1 MNPSISIAHQFVE
14 FIPRELE
21 PGVLYISIEF
31 ATCVHACACGCGGRV
46 VTPLSP
52 DDWRLTYD
60 GDTVSLWPS
69 IGNWAFA
76 CRSHYWIRSDQI
88 VWAPKWSRS
97 RIESERARQR
107 QTRERYWEA
116 DAKG

>member
-1 MNPSISIAHQFVE
+1 MRTPSCDRLVTCRRRPNKAPSRDERLCAQGRRDLLGGLIHEYYGRRGVIESGFL
-14 FIPRELE
+14 IP
-21 PGVLYISIEF
+21 
-31 ATCVHACACGCGGRV
+31 TGCGGRV

-76 CRSHYWIRSDQI
+76 CQSHYWIRSDQI
-88 VWAPKWSRS
+88 VWAPK
-97 RIESERARQR
+97 
-107 QTRERYWEA
+107 
-116 DAKG
+116 